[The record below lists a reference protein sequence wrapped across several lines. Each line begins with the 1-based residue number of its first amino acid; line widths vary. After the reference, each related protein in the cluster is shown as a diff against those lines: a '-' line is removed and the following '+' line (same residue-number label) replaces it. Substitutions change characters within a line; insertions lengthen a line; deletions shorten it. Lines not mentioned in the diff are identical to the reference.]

1 MGMTG
6 NFITGEVEREP
17 RGVLSQLFADAHT
30 PAEQAEKLEGYKG
43 LINKSNEEVD
53 KGETYFTHID
63 GNGGSQWK
71 ILNKGVRPA
80 KRMEQFERIEKSM
93 TAEQTAAMGNDLALI
108 RGYLQS
114 EITKD
119 WTPSNPVG
127 GTGLV
132 PYDLE
137 GPAKQLW
144 PRDTWLRNTTPR
156 VKGQGNARKF
166 KRILSITNAG
176 VPGGAA
182 NLAPFF
188 NSLTATS
195 TYGGTGNLTL
205 ARPQKI
211 NYTGSD
217 NTVAYVELGFSDSV
231 EWIAQFQGLGFDD
244 LRALSHTAVLW
255 AHLLGEER
263 AMLYGRGASGNG
275 YEGAVTAPS
284 APVSATGVATGGS
297 IGAATYTVFVT
308 ANTGFGETAASAGTA
323 TAALSGSTNVIN
335 VVLNAA
341 EPTGT
346 INYNVYVSTAGAIG
360 SAKFQGTFA
369 GTSFTLTTFN
379 AAGAV
384 CANVDTSS
392 QANGYDGFLSV
403 LSDPTLSGFLQ
414 RVNGKFSITNP
425 GSEFDNALATM
436 WTNNSADPDEIW
448 LTGAARAELNQ
459 LMRIGGTSGGN
470 PVGAASGYRTNTIT
484 GDGSVTM
491 STTVTGYVN
500 PATSKVLDVRAHRY
514 MPAGAVLIRSTSLP
528 IPSSNITAPSVA
540 VNVQDYMA
548 IDWPQIQMT
557 YDVSTY
563 QIGTLVHYAPSFSG
577 LLLGVQ

>member
-1 MGMTG
+1 MPMIG
-6 NFITGEVEREP
+6 NFITGDVEQRP
-17 RGVLSQLFADAHT
+17 PGGILSELFGDAPTRAD
-30 PAEQAEKLEGYKG
+30 QAERLEAYKSA
-43 LINKSNEEVD
+43 INGSNSEVD
-53 KGETYFTHID
+53 RGETYLSFAD
-63 GNGGSQWK
+63 GNNGATWRL
-71 ILNKGVRPA
+71 LNKGQRPRA
-80 KRMEQFERIEKSM
+80 RMEQFDRLEKAL
-93 TAEQTAAMGNDLALI
+93 TADQTASLGQDLAAM
-108 RGYLQS
+108 RSFLQN
-114 EITKD
+114 EIQKD

-166 KRILSITNAG
+166 KRIMSITNAG

-182 NLAPFF
+182 TLAPFF

-211 NYTGSD
+211 NYTGTD

-244 LRALSHTAVLW
+244 LRALSHTALLW

-275 YEGAVTAPS
+275 YEGAVTTPS

-297 IGAATYTVFVT
+297 IGAATYTVYVT

-335 VVLNAA
+335 VVLNSA

-346 INYNVYVSTAGAIG
+346 INYNVYVSTAGTIG
-360 SAKFQGTFA
+360 TAKFQGTFA

-384 CANVDTSS
+384 CANTDTSS
-392 QANGYDGFLSV
+392 QANGYDGYLSV
-403 LSDPTLSGFLQ
+403 LSDPTISGYLSRL
-414 RVNGKFSITNP
+414 NGKFSTTNP
-425 GSEFDNALATM
+425 GSEFDTALATM

-459 LMRIGGTSGGN
+459 LMRIGGASG
-470 PVGAASGYRTNTIT
+470 ASSGYRTNTVT

-500 PATSKVLDVRAHRY
+500 PASSKVLDVRAHRY
-514 MPAGAVLIRSTSLP
+514 MPIGACLIRSTSLP
-528 IPSSNITAPSVA
+528 IPDSNITAPTVA

-548 IDWPQIQMT
+548 VDWPQIQMT
-557 YDVSTY
+557 YDASTY

-577 LLLGVQ
+577 LILGIQ

>member
-1 MGMTG
+1 MPMFG
-6 NFITGEVEREP
+6 NFISGEVEREE
-17 RGVLSQLFADAHT
+17 RGILAQLFADAPT
-30 PAEQAEKLEGYKG
+30 KAAQAERLEDYKNA
-43 LINKSNEEVD
+43 INKSLADTD
-53 KGETYFTHID
+53 KGESWLGANQRD
-63 GNGGSQWK
+63 SENSWRV
-71 ILNKGVRPA
+71 LNKGTRPRVR
-80 KRMEQFERIEKSM
+80 MDQFERLEKSLN
-93 TAEQTAAMGNDLALI
+93 ADQTAAMANDLSSM
-108 RGYLQS
+108 RQYLQS
-114 EITKD
+114 ELTKD
-119 WTPSNPVG
+119 WTPTNPVG

-156 VKGQGNARKF
+156 VKGQGNARKY
-166 KRILSITNAG
+166 KRIMSITNAG

-182 NLAPFF
+182 TVAPFF

-211 NYTGSD
+211 SYTGTD
-217 NTVAYVELGFSDSV
+217 NTAAYVELGFSDSV

-244 LRALSHTAVLW
+244 LRALSHTAILW

-263 AMLYGRGASGNG
+263 AMLYGRGAAGNG
-275 YEGAVTAPS
+275 YEGAVTTPS
-284 APVSATGVATGGS
+284 APVSATGVSTGGS
-297 IGAATYTVFVT
+297 IGAGTYTVFVT
-308 ANTGFGETAASAGTA
+308 ANTGFGETAASTGTS
-323 TAALSGSTNVIN
+323 TAALTGSTNVIN
-335 VVLNAA
+335 VVLNAN
-341 EPTGT
+341 EPAGT
-346 INYNVYVSTAGAIG
+346 LNYNVYVSTAGSIG
-360 SAKFQGTFA
+360 TAKFQGNFA
-369 GTSFTLTTFN
+369 GTSFTLTSFN

-384 CANVDTSS
+384 CANTDTSS
-392 QANGYDGFLSV
+392 QANGYDGYLSV
-403 LSDPTLSGFLQ
+403 LADPTISGYVSRL
-414 RVNGKFSITNP
+414 NGKFSTTNP
-425 GSEFDNALATM
+425 GVEFDTALAQM

-470 PVGAASGYRTNTIT
+470 PVGAASGYRTNTVT

-500 PATSKVLDVRAHRY
+500 PASSKVLDVRAHRY
-514 MPAGAVLIRSTSLP
+514 MPTGVVLIRSTSLP
-528 IPSSNITAPSVA
+528 IPNSNITAPSVA

-548 IDWPQIQMT
+548 VDWPQIQMT

-577 LLLGVQ
+577 VILGVQ